1 MDKEKQTVTED
12 NTVLNGSERRRK
24 FILEKCQNFD
34 DDQDLNSFS
43 EFTENRR
50 KSNSTS
56 KLACTKDLCLIKEDG
71 ESNDRQ
77 GEIRSTSGSAPFQND
92 TSSYHGDVEKSPQ
105 KW

>member
-34 DDQDLNSFS
+34 DDKDINYFS
-43 EFTENRR
+43 EFTENRQ

-77 GEIRSTSGSAPFQND
+77 EDIRSTSGITPFQND
-92 TSSYHGDVEKSPQ
+92 DSSYHGEVEKSPK